1 MLNVKIP
8 NFCKNEIL
16 YSLELILGEFLGLSF
31 EAEVH
36 DSSYIK
42 ISNKNNLG
50 EITLDSSFFEKAQ
63 NSWLKNNSMP
73 KLPLKYWIPADD
85 GLNFNLVDKKL
96 PVIYGEPGL
105 IKKDKYFHIN
115 IDIFG
120 SAFFMLSRYEELVSD
135 IRDNHN
141 RFPASE
147 SLSFKGGFLD
157 RPIINEYVEILKDC
171 LTILWPDLILMQR
184 NANNFITCD
193 VDWPYEP
200 ALYSSK
206 FMIKKFIKTL
216 ILDKDIKGAFKS
228 LYSYLLVKLNLSY
241 RDPNRDGIEWIM
253 KINELYGNRVAFYF
267 ITHNTSKLDTLKD
280 EEFNSSDM
288 RALFKE
294 IKQRGHEIGVH
305 PGYETYNNPKN
316 FKQTVDKIRK
326 IINEESIDQKNIGGR
341 QHFLRWDT
349 SQTPKLCEAN
359 NLSYDSTLSYADMAG
374 FRCGICYEYTM
385 YDLID
390 RRPMHLKQRPLIIM
404 ECSIIANRYEG
415 LGYSDES
422 MTRFENFKKICHQFN
437 GTFNLL
443 WHNSHLK
450 NSNDKIFYERLIK

>member
-1 MLNVKIP
+1 
-8 NFCKNEIL
+8 
-16 YSLELILGEFLGLSF
+16 
-31 EAEVH
+31 
-36 DSSYIK
+36 
-42 ISNKNNLG
+42 
-50 EITLDSSFFEKAQ
+50 
-63 NSWLKNNSMP
+63 
-73 KLPLKYWIPADD
+73 
-85 GLNFNLVDKKL
+85 
-96 PVIYGEPGL
+96 
-105 IKKDKYFHIN
+105 
-115 IDIFG
+115 
-120 SAFFMLSRYEELVSD
+120 
-135 IRDNHN
+135 
-141 RFPASE
+141 
-147 SLSFKGGFLD
+147 
-157 RPIINEYVEILKDC
+157 
-171 LTILWPDLILMQR
+171 
-184 NANNFITCD
+184 
-193 VDWPYEP
+193 
-200 ALYSSK
+200 
-206 FMIKKFIKTL
+206 MIKKFIKTL

-437 GTFNLL
+437 
-443 WHNSHLK
+443 
-450 NSNDKIFYERLIK
+450 